1 MMILGVGLLLLIAI
15 SAFVIVR
22 TDDVT
27 NQILA
32 LGFYGLLFAL
42 MFFLFQAPD
51 VALSQITVGAIA
63 LPLMVMLAITRMKH
77 RGELKAQREA
87 EKRHE

>member
-1 MMILGVGLLLLIAI
+1 MMILGVGLLALIAV

-22 TDDVT
+22 TDDIT

-42 MFFLFQAPD
+42 MFFVFQAPD

-77 RGELKAQREA
+77 RKAIRE
-87 EKRHE
+87 EGKRERPHA

>member
-1 MMILGVGLLLLIAI
+1 MMILGTGLLLLIAV

-27 NQILA
+27 NQLLG

-63 LPLMVMLAITRMKH
+63 LPLMIMLAITRMKH
-77 RGELKAQREA
+77 RDAMRRARE
-87 EKRHE
+87 KSHD

>member
-1 MMILGVGLLLLIAI
+1 MMILGCGLLALIAV

-27 NQILA
+27 RQLLA

-42 MFFLFQAPD
+42 MFFVFQAPD
-51 VALSQITVGAIA
+51 VALSQITIGAIA
-63 LPLMVMLAITRMKH
+63 LPLMIMLAITRMKH
-77 RGELKAQREA
+77 RDRLRAREKKA
-87 EKRHE
+87 HD

>member
-1 MMILGVGLLLLIAI
+1 MILGTGVLLLIAV
-15 SAFVIVR
+15 SALVIVR

-27 NQILA
+27 NQLLA

-63 LPLMVMLAITRMKH
+63 LPLMIMLAITRMKH
-77 RGELKAQREA
+77 RKELGRIRQGKP
-87 EKRHE
+87 

>member
-1 MMILGVGLLLLIAI
+1 MMYLGFGLLALIAV

-27 NQILA
+27 SQLLA

-51 VALSQITVGAIA
+51 VALSQVTVGAIA
-63 LPLMVMLAITRMKH
+63 LPLMIMLAITRMKH
-77 RGELKAQREA
+77 RDELRKA
-87 EKRHE
+87 KDKPK